1 MWWNRKVDRLVDVEK
16 SEKKFAEILKNEK
29 LEKGDVP
36 AMIIAALLVIFPV
49 LLVVGGLF
57 ALLAFLFF
65 RQ

>member
-16 SEKKFAEILKNEK
+16 SEKKFAETLKNEK